1 MRITPPFPESRRLD
15 PARQAEWRVYRRLER
30 SDLAGRALY
39 EVQIGLR
46 NRELDFLVFL
56 EQAGRIGLEVKGGSY
71 RLRAGAWQLRT
82 SDGWQL
88 KPSPVDQL
96 RGAVDSIRA
105 AIAGPVRR
113 RVPVMPVLVFPDM
126 RSDRD
131 VDILAEASHVHVMW
145 GLGRFVERLIA
156 LAESSG
162 PLDAPTAEEME
173 TEVEAIT
180 AGQVTGHSPRSLDI

>member
-1 MRITPPFPESRRLD
+1 MRIDPTFPESRRQD

-46 NRELDFLVFL
+46 NRGLDFLVFL
-56 EQAGRIGLEVKGGSY
+56 EQAGRIGIEVKGGSY

-82 SDGWQL
+82 SDGWQR

-96 RGAVDSIRA
+96 RGAVNSIQD
-105 AIAGPVRR
+105 AIAWQVRR

-126 RSDRD
+126 RLDRD
-131 VDILAEASHVHVMW
+131 VEILAEASHVHVMW
-145 GLGRFVERLIA
+145 GLGRFV
-156 LAESSG
+156 
-162 PLDAPTAEEME
+162 
-173 TEVEAIT
+173 
-180 AGQVTGHSPRSLDI
+180 